1 MVGIVLPN
9 VLVGL
14 PIIRGIRSTVW
25 VTHDTDFS
33 VKACSWW
40 ACGCFRSLV
49 SAKCGSRTHFWCYI
63 DTQWDL
69 VTPRCDPGRWLTI
82 SVDNG
87 HVSGFLD
94 HLRVMG
100 MTTFHVQMDMYST
113 LIRATVAR
121 MDVDTCMELWV
132 SDMDRLDHV
141 WSH

>member
-1 MVGIVLPN
+1 M
-9 VLVGL
+9 
-14 PIIRGIRSTVW
+14 
-25 VTHDTDFS
+25 
-33 VKACSWW
+33 
-40 ACGCFRSLV
+40 
-49 SAKCGSRTHFWCYI
+49 
-63 DTQWDL
+63 
-69 VTPRCDPGRWLTI
+69 TPRCDPGRWLTI

-94 HLRVMG
+94 HLRGDMG